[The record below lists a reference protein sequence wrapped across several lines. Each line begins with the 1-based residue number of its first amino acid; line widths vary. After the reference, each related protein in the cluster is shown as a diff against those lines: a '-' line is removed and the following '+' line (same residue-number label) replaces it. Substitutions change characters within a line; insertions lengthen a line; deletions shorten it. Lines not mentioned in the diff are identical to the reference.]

1 VRASQEGL
9 DDYKAQRDREDRE
22 HRARQALIDA
32 YLAVPAAGLSR
43 AVIETEAFKAIAE
56 LRKVNKALREAGFE
70 HPLGAQGVEDVIGH
84 LGEAQL
90 HEDQLPLV
98 VEMVEAA
105 MQDAGRFGGQE
116 YQDVAY
122 YLRHAAGGE

>member
-1 VRASQEGL
+1 MRASQEDL
-9 DDYKAQRDREDRE
+9 DNYKAQRDREDRE
-22 HRARQALIDA
+22 YRARQALIDA

-43 AVIETEAFKAIAE
+43 AVIETEGFKAIAE

-90 HEDQLPLV
+90 HEDQLGLV
-98 VEMVEAA
+98 LEMIDAVAA
-105 MQDAGRFGGQE
+105 DDRFQGQDH
-116 YQDVAY
+116 QDVIY
-122 YLRHAAGGE
+122 YLRHAAGRK